1 MNMQERIARNIY
13 ERRNGKGCTPW
24 SRLPNAHRDPYLI
37 DADAALD
44 ALMIPTSG
52 MKAAAARKVGNYD
65 LAHDGLVL
73 AIRAAK
79 DGN

>member
-1 MNMQERIARNIY
+1 MNMQERIARSIY

-24 SRLPNAHRDPYLI
+24 SRLTASHRDPYLI

-44 ALMIPTSG
+44 ALQTPTTG

-65 LAHDGLVL
+65 LAHDGYVQ
-73 AIRAAK
+73 AIMAAK
-79 DGN
+79 AGD

>member
-1 MNMQERIARNIY
+1 MNMQERIARSIY

-24 SRLPNAHRDPYLI
+24 SRLTASHRDPYLV

-44 ALMIPTSG
+44 ALQTPTTG

-65 LAHDGLVL
+65 LAHDGYLQ
-73 AIRAAK
+73 AIQAAK
-79 DGN
+79 EGN